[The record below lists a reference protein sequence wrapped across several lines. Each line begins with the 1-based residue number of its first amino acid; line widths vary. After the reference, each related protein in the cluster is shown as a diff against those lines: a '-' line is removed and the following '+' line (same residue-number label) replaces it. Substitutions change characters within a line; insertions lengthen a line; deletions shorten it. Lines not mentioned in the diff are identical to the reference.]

1 MSYYGDI
8 NIPFTHGMDREDEE
22 EMNINANA
30 DPINCF
36 EVRTETENSKRH
48 QTPQHTEMACV
59 KIRSS
64 RATAVCL
71 VLLCVLLLT
80 AVIVLGVY
88 IHTKSTNYT
97 EEKKQLLTKITNITE
112 ERDQLLT
119 KITNIAGEKD
129 QLLTKNTN
137 LTEEKGQLLTN
148 NTNLTEERDQ
158 LLTNNTNLTEER
170 DQLLTNITNLT
181 EERDQLLTNNI
192 NLTEERGQL
201 LTNIT
206 NLTEE
211 RDALSSNN
219 SDLIKQR
226 NQLNQEKNELLK
238 MDGWVYYQY
247 SFYLISS
254 EKRSWTESRRYCTDR
269 GADLIIINNKAE
281 QDFIKKIFCS
291 QVWIGLTDSEVEGSW
306 KWVDGSTQTSG
317 FWASEEPGG
326 HRGENCAL
334 TRESGWADYPCNDKF
349 KCICEKSI

>member
-1 MSYYGDI
+1 MSYYGNI
-8 NIPFTHGMDREDEE
+8 NIPDTHGMDSEDEE
-22 EMNINANA
+22 ETNIYANA

-48 QTPQHTEMACV
+48 QTPQHTEMASV

-64 RATAVCL
+64 RAAAVCL

-119 KITNIAGEKD
+119 KITNIAGDKD
-129 QLLTKNTN
+129 QLLTKNT
-137 LTEEKGQLLTN
+137 
-148 NTNLTEERDQ
+148 
-158 LLTNNTNLTEER
+158 
-170 DQLLTNITNLT
+170 
-181 EERDQLLTNNI
+181 

-211 RDALSSNN
+211 RDVLSSNN

-247 SFYLISS
+247 SFYFISS
-254 EKRSWTESRRYCTDR
+254 EWKSWTESRRYCTDR
-269 GADLIIINNKAE
+269 GADLIIINSKAE
-281 QDFIKKIFCS
+281 QDFIKKMFCS
-291 QVWIGLTDSEVEGSW
+291 QVWIGLTDSEVEGRW
-306 KWVDGSTQTSG
+306 KWVDGSTLTSG

-326 HRGENCAL
+326 QGRENCAL
-334 TRESGWADYPCNDKF
+334 SQASGWADYPCNDKF
-349 KCICEKSI
+349 QCICEKSILN